1 MAGDDKTNRIPSE
14 TTNVAMRST
23 LVSLLT
29 PRLLRSF
36 LTALGAFKGSPNA
49 PGLYLLG
56 LREVCLR
63 HSLLST
69 SLSYPW
75 FLPCAWTI

>member
-14 TTNVAMRST
+14 TTKVAMRST

-29 PRLLRSF
+29 PRLLLSF
-36 LTALGAFKGSPNA
+36 LTALTAFKGSRNA
-49 PGLYLLG
+49 PGLYLL
-56 LREVCLR
+56 LPREVCLR
-63 HSLLST
+63 HSLLSA

-75 FLPCAWTI
+75 FLFRAWTI